1 MRLWEFNEFFVYILE
16 GEQKFALV
24 QYISY
29 LILSTQIIIDGIL
42 LVIVVQYQ
50 TIIYGRTLWI

>member
-29 LILSTQIIIDGIL
+29 LILSTQIIIYGIL

-50 TIIYGRTLWI
+50 TIIYGRTL

>member
-24 QYISY
+24 QYSSY
-29 LILSTQIIIDGIL
+29 LILSTQIIIDDIL
-42 LVIVVQYQ
+42 LVTVMQYQ
-50 TIIYGRTLWI
+50 TIIYGRTL